1 MRALALWIQ
10 SVASIGLL
18 ALPACAGDGRTPVLV
33 YSPHG
38 RDQLTLLEDA
48 FERHHPDI
56 DVRWLDMGSQEV
68 LDRLRFESNSPQAD
82 VWFGGPSTIFE
93 RGIDDSLLAPYRP
106 AWAERVGP
114 WGIGPDDLYWPV
126 YRTPAVIAYNTAALS
141 ADEVPQ
147 DWDEVLDPEW
157 ADRILIRDPMA
168 SGTMRAIWG
177 LIIQRSLQET
187 GDTAQAMDWLRRL
200 DGNTK
205 TYTMNPA
212 ILYEKLARQEGVLSL
227 WDLQDMLIGRAK
239 GQPFGYVFPAS
250 GTVVI
255 EDAIGLVRGA
265 RHPEAAKAFI
275 DFVATDEALLLTA
288 REVFRLP
295 ARSDLPADSIPAW
308 IAEVEA
314 DMVPVPMDWARLAGD
329 GPAWMAYWD
338 EHVRG
343 KGGR

>member
-1 MRALALWIQ
+1 MRALVRYPQSMVLLLIVAL
-10 SVASIGLL
+10 SGCVD
-18 ALPACAGDGRTPVLV
+18 DGRTPVLV

-38 RDQLTLLEDA
+38 REQLNLLEDA
-48 FERHHPDI
+48 FERHRPDI
-56 DVRWLDMGSQEV
+56 DLRWLDMGSQEV
-68 LDRLRFESNSPQAD
+68 LDRLRFERSSPQAD
-82 VWFGGPSTIFE
+82 VWFGGPTTIFG
-93 RGIDDSLLAPYRP
+93 RGVRDSLLAPYRP
-106 AWAERVGP
+106 AWADKVGP

-141 ADEVPQ
+141 ADSVPQ
-147 DWDEVLDPEW
+147 DWDDVLDPKW
-157 ADRILIRDPMA
+157 ADQVLIRDPMA

-177 LIIQRSLQET
+177 FIILRSIRET
-187 GDTAQAMDWLRRL
+187 GDTAQAMEWLRRL
-200 DGNTK
+200 DANTK

-212 ILYEKLARQEGVLSL
+212 ILYQKLARQEGVLSL
-227 WDLQDMLIGRAK
+227 WDLQDMLIGRSK
-239 GQPFGYVFPAS
+239 GLPFGYVFPAS

-295 ARSDLPADSIPAW
+295 ARSDLPADSVPEW

-314 DMVPVPMDWARLAGD
+314 NMKPVPMDWDLLARE
-329 GPAWMAYWD
+329 GPSWMSYWD

-343 KGGR
+343 KGSR